1 MNIAFFLT
9 PKNQVAYL
17 YDDCSIRKGLSIL
30 KKSGYS
36 AVPVI
41 TREGRYVCTVS
52 EGDFLWYCIEDSDD
66 DSRHMMLR
74 DTERVMVRDIMK
86 QDRNPPARITATLG
100 EVLNMSMNQNFI
112 PVIDDND
119 SFIGIVTRKDII
131 KYFSKMTMTA
141 AAAVAPKD

>member
-17 YDDCSIRKGLSIL
+17 FDDCSIRKGLSIM

-52 EGDFLWYCIEDSDD
+52 EGDFLWNCIELGDD
-66 DSRHMMLR
+66 VTLRETEHML
-74 DTERVMVRDIMK
+74 VRDIMK
-86 QDRNPPARITATLG
+86 EDRNPPARITATLG

-131 KYFSKMTMTA
+131 KYFSKMTMTTA
-141 AAAVAPKD
+141 AAEGPKDS